1 MATSP
6 STDAMERDVLTT
18 NGMAIHIRPACA
30 DDVAA
35 IEQFHSVELSDTSAY
50 FRFFGI
56 RPHLSQDTL
65 QQWATADGQR
75 DATLLALHEDRVVG
89 VGLYRHVDEE
99 RADAAFAVADRLH
112 GNGVATLLLEDLAV
126 LARAAGYRELIAE
139 TLPSNI
145 AMRGVFRSSGLAV
158 TSHFEGGIT
167 DVLLPLA
174 DGAAMELIADERDRK
189 ATAASMHTIL
199 VPSSV
204 VVIGAGASSTGP
216 ANTIVRNLRSS
227 FHGAI
232 FVVHPTVTTIEQLP
246 AFTSVSAIAQPI
258 DLAIIATPAS
268 VVADVIDDCG
278 SAGVRS
284 VVIVSGGF
292 SEATS
297 EGAQREAEV
306 LERARRHG
314 IRVVGPNSF
323 GVANPALGLDATFGL
338 GPIRS
343 GSIAFASQSS
353 GLAIALLAEI
363 GRRNLGTSSFVSLGN
378 KVDVS
383 SNDLLSYWD
392 SDDTTRVIALY
403 LESFGNPRK
412 FARLA
417 RTVSLRRPIVA
428 LKGGRTATPPIVG
441 QVSSAV
447 LATDDA
453 VVDALFSH
461 SGVVRARTMD
471 ELIDIA
477 DVFDSCP
484 LPAGIRV
491 AIVGNAGGPLRL
503 TSDTASAHHLS
514 VSELSG
520 ELQERIQQIVPT
532 ARSASNP
539 IDLAHNVSGPQLH
552 DVVELIEVSGE
563 VDMVV
568 VVTVA
573 LPGDDISEAGGGG
586 AAGDGAASDGAAGD
600 GAAGDGAAGD
610 GAAPRTM
617 TAHPIGSTHQIPVVM
632 VHMGAQLQTSHS
644 FSTPERAIGALSRMV
659 EYARW
664 RKHQHAGDPA
674 SADPASTSP
683 AAPTPTPSIVM
694 AAAHARKAS
703 LHDDGWLTMEDT
715 IRLVSDCGISMP
727 PYFIVDSPRELD
739 FALTSLEGPVAL
751 KADAAGIVN
760 KYDAGAVALDVR
772 SMAEGERVLARFNE
786 LFPTQLRSVLVQR
799 QCEAGVEV
807 MVGINRSERY
817 GPLLII
823 GAGGRTGELLGDTT
837 VLIAPAS
844 RAEIIEAVGQL
855 RIAPLLTGDN
865 HHHPLALDALI
876 DLIERVGLLAL
887 AMPELIELDVNP
899 IIVTATNAWAVDV
912 RARRGSSAPTPL
924 RGLRPA
930 LVH

>member
-18 NGMAIHIRPACA
+18 NGMAIHIRPARA

-75 DATLLALHEDRVVG
+75 DATLLALHENQVVG
-89 VGLYRHVDEE
+89 VGLYRHVDDE

-112 GNGVATLLLEDLAV
+112 GNGIATLLLEDLAV

-174 DGAAMELIADERDRK
+174 DGAAMELIADERDRT

-199 VPSSV
+199 APSSV
-204 VVIGAGASSTGP
+204 VVIGAGASSDAA

-227 FHGAI
+227 FHGSI
-232 FVVHPTVTTIEQLP
+232 FVVHPTMSNIEQLP

-268 VVADVIDDCG
+268 IVADVIDDCG

-284 VVIVSGGF
+284 VVIVSAGF
-292 SEATS
+292 SEAS
-297 EGAQREAEV
+297 SDGAQREAEV

-338 GPIRS
+338 GPIRP

-363 GRRNLGTSSFVSLGN
+363 DRRKLGSSSFVSLGN

-383 SNDLLSYWD
+383 SNDLLTYWD
-392 SDDTTRVIALY
+392 TDEKTRVIALY

-428 LKGGRTATPPIVG
+428 LKGGRVASPRIVG
-441 QVSSAV
+441 HVSSAV

-453 VVDALFSH
+453 IVDALFAH

-484 LPAGIRV
+484 LPAGARV
-491 AIVGNAGGPLRL
+491 AIIGNAGGPLRL
-503 TSDTASAHHLS
+503 TSDTASANHLS
-514 VSELSG
+514 VSELSD
-520 ELQERIQQIVPT
+520 ELQERIQQLVPM
-532 ARSASNP
+532 AGSASNP
-539 IDLAHNVSGPQLH
+539 IDLAHNVSASQLRN
-552 DVVELIEVSGE
+552 VVELIETSGE

-568 VVTVA
+568 VVTVS
-573 LPGDDISEAGGGG
+573 LPKQDRASEEG
-586 AAGDGAASDGAAGD
+586 AGDNGADED
-600 GAAGDGAAGD
+600 R
-610 GAAPRTM
+610 AAPRTM
-617 TAHPIGSTHQIPVVM
+617 TADPSSATHQIPVVM
-632 VHMGAQLQTSHS
+632 VHMGAQHQTSHS

-664 RKHQHAGDPA
+664 RRHQHGGGPARTDPA
-674 SADPASTSP
+674 DTGPADSGPADSGP
-683 AAPTPTPSIVM
+683 ATPTPTPSIVM
-694 AAAHARKAS
+694 AAAHARQAS
-703 LHDDGWLTMEDT
+703 LHDDGWLAMEDT
-715 IRLVSDCGISMP
+715 IRLMSDCGISMP

-786 LFPTQLRSVLVQR
+786 LFPTLLRAVLVQR

-823 GAGGRTGELLGDTT
+823 GAGGRTAELLGDTT

-844 RAEIIEAVGQL
+844 RAEISEAVGQL
-855 RIAPLLTGDN
+855 RIAPLLAGDD
-865 HHHPLALDALI
+865 HHRPLAIDALI
-876 DLIERVGLLAL
+876 DLIERIGLLAV

-930 LVH
+930 PVH